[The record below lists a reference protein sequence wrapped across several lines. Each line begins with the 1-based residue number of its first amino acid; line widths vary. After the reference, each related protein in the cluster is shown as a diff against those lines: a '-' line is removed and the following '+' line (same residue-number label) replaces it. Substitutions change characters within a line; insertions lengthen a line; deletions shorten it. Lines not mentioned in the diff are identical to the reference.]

1 MKRIVALALCL
12 VMVLGLMT
20 GCQKGMDAKTVYEKM
35 TEAVNAV
42 TAQGMD
48 AEMDLEMKMSTMG
61 VTMTIGMDM
70 DMTIQGNTDLSSVY
84 MDMSMAM
91 EAMGQTEEMKME
103 MYGSMVDGDMVYYA
117 YESTEDVWVK
127 TSMNDYADLM
137 GQFTGMEQSFSTG
150 NAANLSLAKQ
160 KETVGGKKCYVLT
173 EQIDGASIQEEM
185 GDYMTQ
191 MLPQMTG
198 TEELDEETMAQLES
212 VMKELDWSKL
222 SGTVVYYVNAEDFLP
237 VEMNMEI
244 LGMGDVFNSMI
255 GALME
260 EAAAEYEAEEIPE
273 FSIEVPTFKMATK
286 NMTYNDEVQIP
297 TVPQEAIDNA
307 IDADAIVDDTI
318 VDDEFV
324 DVSTNEPL
332 EDGSYQLAMGT
343 SSIRVMVPEG
353 YTVYLADEEM
363 VVAMTD
369 DMMNAVSY
377 MLMPEETD
385 EGIRTGIME
394 SVTWAQEEDYYKSHS
409 EVTELNGF
417 QTASLI
423 YNDDTSIWYAWKE
436 LDGGVLVLNAEVEG
450 ETYDLSE
457 LIATVEIAVP

>member
-20 GCQKGMDAKTVYEKM
+20 GCQKGMDAETLYQKM

-48 AEMDLEMKMSTMG
+48 AEMELELKMSTMG
-61 VTMTIGMDM
+61 VTMNMAMDM
-70 DMTIQGNTDLSSVY
+70 DMTMQAKTDFSAMY

-91 EAMGQTEEMKME
+91 EALGQTEEMKME

-127 TSMNDYADLM
+127 TAMNDYADLM
-137 GQFTGMEQSFSTG
+137 DQFTGMEQSFSTG

-173 EQIDGASIQEEM
+173 ETIDGASIQEEM

-198 TEELDEETMAQLES
+198 GEELDEETMAQLEA
-212 VMKELDWSKL
+212 VMKELDWSML
-222 SGTVVYYVNAEDFLP
+222 SGTVVYYVNEEDFLP

-255 GALME
+255 EALMA
-260 EAAAEYEAEEIPE
+260 EAAMEYDEEEIPE

-286 NMTYNDEVQIP
+286 SMTYNDDVQIP
-297 TVPQEAIDNA
+297 AVPQEAIDNA
-307 IDADAIVDDTI
+307 IDADAIVDDNDYSEI
-318 VDDEFV
+318 
-324 DVSTNEPL
+324 STNEPQA
-332 EDGSYQLAMGT
+332 DGSYRLTMG
-343 SSIRVMVPEG
+343 SYSIRVMVPEE
-353 YTVYLADEEM
+353 YIVYLADEEM
-363 VVAMTD
+363 ILGMTE
-369 DMMNAVSY
+369 DMMGSVDY
-377 MLMPEETD
+377 MLMLESTSEDMRNDIIEE
-385 EGIRTGIME
+385 
-394 SVTWAQEEDYYKSHS
+394 VTWAKESGYYKSHS
-409 EVTELNGF
+409 DVTELNGY
-417 QTASLI
+417 QIMSLI
-423 YNDDTSIWYAWKE
+423 YNDDTSLWYAWKE
-436 LDGGVLVLNAEVEG
+436 LDGGVLLMGVMVEG
-450 ETYDLSE
+450 ETFDLAE